1 MKPASKSSVNM
12 LSGSVYRNML
22 IFALPLIASG
32 VLQQSFNAA
41 DVVVVGRY
49 VGHHAL
55 AAVGSNGP
63 VINLIVNLFL
73 GISVGANVVIAT
85 YIGRS
90 NSDGIRRS
98 IATAGALAL
107 LSGAILLVVGLS
119 VAAPIL
125 TALGTPPEVLAD
137 ATAYLRVYSLGMPFM
152 MVYNFGSAILR
163 SCGDTRRPFYA
174 LVAGGIVN
182 VCLNLLFVIVFDM
195 GVIGVAAATVIANG
209 VSATFIW
216 IVLRR
221 ETDPYR
227 LNPRTFSLRH
237 RTELS
242 KILRIGLPAGIQG
255 MVFSFSNVFI
265 QSAINSFGPD
275 AMAGSAAAI
284 NFEMY
289 GYFIISAFSQSVVA
303 FTGQNT
309 GAGNLKRCGEVMRA
323 GLVMSVI
330 ASLIF
335 DMTLCV
341 FADQAVALFTSSA
354 AVIAYGVTR
363 VHCGVTFQF
372 IACSYEISGAS
383 LRGQGYS
390 MLPTIITVIGT
401 CVLRLAWVALIKGSD
416 GSFAHLL
423 VIYPV
428 TWVVT
433 GAAMLAARAIVTRR
447 MMKKTCC

>member
-1 MKPASKSSVNM
+1 MKAASKSSVNM

-32 VLQQSFNAA
+32 VLQQSFNAS
-41 DVVVVGRY
+41 DVVVVGRF

-85 YIGRS
+85 YIGRA
-90 NSDGIRRS
+90 NADGVRRA

-107 LSGAILLVVGLS
+107 VSGVILLVVGLS
-119 VAAPIL
+119 VASPIL

-174 LVAGGIVN
+174 LVAGGVVN
-182 VCLNLLFVIVFDM
+182 VGLNLLFVLVFDM
-195 GVIGVAAATVIANG
+195 GVKGVAAATVIANG
-209 VSATFIW
+209 ISAAIIW
-216 IVLRR
+216 MVLRR
-221 ETDPYR
+221 EPDPYGI
-227 LNPRTFSLRH
+227 NPRTLSLRH
-237 RTELS
+237 STELS

-255 MVFSFSNVFI
+255 VVFSFSNVFI

-303 FTGQNT
+303 FTGQNA

-341 FADQAVALFTSSA
+341 FADSAVAMFTSSA

-363 VHCGVTFQF
+363 VHCGATFQF

-390 MLPTIITVIGT
+390 MLPTVITIIGT
-401 CVLRLAWVALIKGSD
+401 CVLRLAWVAVIKGSG

-428 TWVVT
+428 SWLVT
-433 GAAMLAARAIVTRR
+433 GAAMLAARAVVTRR